1 MDIPDAVSWIDELP
15 HCETMEDVTIVDQK
29 ICASGMTEYIRP
41 IYPVEIAEA
50 ILGGAEFDKKPT
62 DIWVKEM
69 YPGARARRFVGP

>member
-1 MDIPDAVSWIDELP
+1 
-15 HCETMEDVTIVDQK
+15 
-29 ICASGMTEYIRP
+29 MTEYIRP